1 MKCVRSGSE
10 LIRRNAL
17 RQAVMSGEN
26 GSKNAEFADQFVGR
40 VDDRLETLGFRLVGH
55 DPVEDNLV
63 LKVQAP
69 IDPVAEAVAG
79 YAGSQSKEII
89 NLASKT
95 VDLVRYFF
103 QDLRFKEGAEFR
115 LGSFQRNRLGND
127 FDLLRNIAGLH
138 YGIHAG
144 VPADVHRNVSA
155 DPGFKANFLD
165 AYRVA
170 AGSQVDNREGP
181 CRTGDGGVNYVR
193 GVIRDRYLGVRNHS
207 SGFIGDRAGD
217 AA

>member
-1 MKCVRSGSE
+1 MQRVRSGSE

-17 RQAVMSGEN
+17 RQAVLRGEN

-89 NLASKT
+89 DLAAKA
-95 VDLVRYFF
+95 VDLVR
-103 QDLRFKEGAEFR
+103 
-115 LGSFQRNRLGND
+115 
-127 FDLLRNIAGLH
+127 
-138 YGIHAG
+138 
-144 VPADVHRNVSA
+144 
-155 DPGFKANFLD
+155 
-165 AYRVA
+165 
-170 AGSQVDNREGP
+170 
-181 CRTGDGGVNYVR
+181 
-193 GVIRDRYLGVRNHS
+193 
-207 SGFIGDRAGD
+207 
-217 AA
+217 

>member
-1 MKCVRSGSE
+1 MQRVRSGSE

-17 RQAVMSGEN
+17 RQAVLRGEN

-79 YAGSQSKEII
+79 HAGSQSKEII
-89 NLASKT
+89 NLAAET

-103 QDLRFKEGAEFR
+103 QHLRFKEGAEFR
-115 LGSFQRNRLGND
+115 LGSFQSNGLGSD

-170 AGSQVDNREGP
+170 AGDQVDNREGP
-181 CRTGDGGVNYVR
+181 RRTGDGGVNHIR
-193 GVIRDRYLGVRNHS
+193 GVIRDSYLGVRNHC
-207 SGFIGDRAGD
+207 SGIISDR
-217 AA
+217 